1 MLPRILWLKYIIN
14 IIMRLLA
21 IYIYWNWLMHGR
33 CSILKYTHI
42 HIYICIY
49 MYVYIYIY
57 IYMPMPTSYIPASP
71 PTHLRIIH
79 SFIHLHLSEYTH
91 QPNHPSTYP
100 SIHPSTHPPIHPPT
114 DTPTYLYRCKLN
126 FAHFVKHQKAVFYFV
141 LSKTRFILYRSLKL
155 G

>member
-1 MLPRILWLKYIIN
+1 MIKIHNKYYNALVGYLYILELIN
-14 IIMRLLA
+14 ARTVQHTKLHTHTH
-21 IYIYWNWLMHGR
+21 IYIY
-33 CSILKYTHI
+33 
-42 HIYICIY
+42 IYI
-49 MYVYIYIY
+49 YVYIY